1 MTKTKAYCV
10 PWNAGL
16 ASETPAVC
24 RRIGRLMT
32 ALDTEI
38 NSNIAQGEIVQHIRD
53 FRLQMLERLEREG
66 WTLSYDGGNHMKV
79 RQPGHK
85 RPFPNRTLLQ
95 DARKR
100 EG

>member
-1 MTKTKAYCV
+1 MGKGKPYCR

-24 RRIGRLMT
+24 KRLGRLLT

-38 NSNIAQGEIVQHIRD
+38 NAHIVDGTIND
-53 FRLQMLERLEREG
+53 DISAFRRQLVERLEAEG
-66 WTLSYDGGNHMKV
+66 WTFSYDGGNKLKV

-85 RPFPNRTLLQ
+85 RPF
-95 DARKR
+95 KR
-100 EG
+100 PE